1 MKPIVACAMAAIT
14 IAASAPAFATP
25 AQTARP
31 AGVRVD
37 LDGLDLRTPEG
48 RAGAQQRIEAAVARY
63 CAVDDPSSRARAV
76 EAQCKGAVTPK
87 VQAMVERMAAD
98 AALGKAR

>member
-1 MKPIVACAMAAIT
+1 MKPIVACTMAAIT
-14 IAASAPAFATP
+14 IAAAPAFATP

-63 CAVDDPSSRARAV
+63 CTVDDPSSRARAV
-76 EAQCKGAVTPK
+76 EAQCKGAVTQK
-87 VQAMVERMAAD
+87 VQAMVERMAAG